1 MKILESQSAVLS
13 NYEVYAH
20 LTANRAKP
28 RTAPQ
33 KHSNVHTVLKEVPFS
48 ITFFHEKIY
57 LHPIPL
63 QLTDYLSPPP
73 TSRSRIPRYQNPP
86 YSDVALRALV
96 TTLQP
101 YHLTKSEVLMIVNL
115 KPENLGLLD
124 CVVEECDERFSI
136 EQQDEIVK
144 IIGDVLGREG
154 EDGINGV
161 HGEVMNANGTNGV
174 NGEGAREGDMEED
187 GSS

>member
-1 MKILESQSAVLS
+1 
-13 NYEVYAH
+13 
-20 LTANRAKP
+20 
-28 RTAPQ
+28 
-33 KHSNVHTVLKEVPFS
+33 
-48 ITFFHEKIY
+48 
-57 LHPIPL
+57 
-63 QLTDYLSPPP
+63 
-73 TSRSRIPRYQNPP
+73 
-86 YSDVALRALV
+86 
-96 TTLQP
+96 
-101 YHLTKSEVLMIVNL
+101 MIVNL

-161 HGEVMNANGTNGV
+161 HGEVMNGNGTNGV

-187 GSS
+187 GFS